1 MTTVV
6 ETLSRVLRAFDR
18 IPWWGIHVGLILAT
32 VAAMGAIFGSIAIQS
47 AIQGIVVG
55 SIYVLGA
62 SGLSLTYGIKKF
74 ANFAHG
80 DLMTVGAYT
89 AYATSV
95 LWGGDIL
102 LGVVLAILT
111 VAFLAMFLEL
121 SIFRRLEGRGPV
133 PALIASVGVSLVLQN
148 VIGAIFLGEIR
159 YFNVGIPRDFS
170 IGNTGLSFNW
180 LKGGATLVISTALIV
195 FLHVLLKYTTLG
207 KAMRA
212 CSDDLDL
219 ARTSGINTRNVIL
232 LFIFA
237 AVIVGGIGSPYGAML
252 GGLIIGLVQKLS
264 SVLFEAA
271 RGANILEGGSSYE
284 PAGAFIVMILVLL
297 LKPEGIMG
305 TSRER
310 LGGGIR
316 GLRVR
321 RRREAGHGGP

>member
-1 MTTVV
+1 
-6 ETLSRVLRAFDR
+6 
-18 IPWWGIHVGLILAT
+18 
-32 VAAMGAIFGSIAIQS
+32 
-47 AIQGIVVG
+47 
-55 SIYVLGA
+55 
-62 SGLSLTYGIKKF
+62 
-74 ANFAHG
+74 
-80 DLMTVGAYT
+80 
-89 AYATSV
+89 
-95 LWGGDIL
+95 

-232 LFIFA
+232 WTWALSGSLAAIAGVLLGIIIAVFPFLGFVVLLFIFA